1 MNRFEY
7 KNGELFCEEI
17 PISRIAEEVGTPFY
31 IYSTHT
37 LEHHFR
43 VFTSSFAVVP
53 HLVCFSVKSN
63 GNIALLRVFGRLGGG
78 MDIVSGG
85 ELYRAIKAGIDPGRI
100 VYSGVGKTEKEIE
113 EALRADILMFN
124 CESSQ
129 ELGILNEVAGRMGG
143 KARIALRVNPD
154 VDPGT
159 HPYISTGLKE
169 NKFGIAIEDSL
180 DQYNAAK
187 RLEHIEVVGV
197 ACHIGSQLTKIEP
210 FVDSLRKL
218 MELIKRLKEEEIVIK
233 YLDLGGGLGITYD
246 TEEPPHPSE
255 YAKAIIGE
263 IDDLDC
269 TLILEPGRVIVGNAG
284 VLVTR
289 VLYTKDGPM
298 KRFVVADAG
307 MNDLIRPSL
316 YDSFH
321 AIQPVEEAK
330 RDEEHTVA
338 DLVGPIC
345 ESSDFFARNRSMP
358 RFERGDLVAIMSAGA
373 YGFTMASNYNARP
386 KPAEILVHGG
396 DYDVIRDRESYE
408 DLIAGERTPDF
419 LID

>member
-31 IYSTHT
+31 LYSMHT

-43 VFTSSFAVVP
+43 VFTSSFAFVS

-85 ELYRAIKAGIDPGRI
+85 ELFRAIRAGIDPGKI
-100 VYSGVGKTEKEIE
+100 VYSGVGKTDKEIE

-129 ELGILNEVAGRMGG
+129 ELRALNEVAGKVGR

-210 FVDSLRKL
+210 FVDSLRRL
-218 MELIKRLKEEEIVIK
+218 MELIKRLKEKEIEIK

-263 IDDLDC
+263 IGDLDC

-289 VLYTKDGPM
+289 ILYTKDGPM

-345 ESSDFFARNRSMP
+345 ESGDFFARNRSMP
-358 RFERGDLVAIMSAGA
+358 MFERGDLVAIMSAGA
-373 YGFTMASNYNARP
+373 YCFSMASNYNARP

-408 DLIAGERTPDF
+408 DLIAGERTPNF